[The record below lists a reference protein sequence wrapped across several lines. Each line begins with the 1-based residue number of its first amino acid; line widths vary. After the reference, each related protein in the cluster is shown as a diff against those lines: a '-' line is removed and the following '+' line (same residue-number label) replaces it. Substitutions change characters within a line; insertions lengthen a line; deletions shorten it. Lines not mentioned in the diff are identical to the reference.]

1 MSLLGSKIYQ
11 SERTHA
17 KDIMITAY
25 LEMENEVN
33 SLQIV
38 DYIFSSIEKKKN
50 SHYPQKFDIG
60 ALKKRVKKL
69 IDSNGIKN
77 GAEELIQEESIVNEE
92 IARWCVL
99 LTQRD
104 KGITGVDLMLY
115 CEQSKP
121 PLNTQ
126 ALLSLIRFYLELPF
140 SETIRVKL
148 DVLMTRLF
156 SFNVKKGK
164 RQLSHS
170 PKEIRQKLEE
180 YYKGFPNAPNFS
192 EEEQR
197 KLKAA
202 VEKFS
207 EFVSIAQNTRD
218 LDALIT
224 SKLHEEIIRFK
235 RQLGEG
241 FLEPSVLAAAIECNV
256 LVGNIYTDLLLQKK
270 DLADATDVSI
280 KYPVLEQQTFLEA
293 VVHSINSPDLF
304 ESDSEGIDTK
314 EMIDSKE
321 TSLESQ
327 IKSDRK
333 TDKKVDRTT
342 NISKTKVPILQ
353 FSSKIKH
360 RWLIV
365 VLVISVIFG
374 IALYGYVEF
383 FSNDIKKTAAQPI
396 SLENTEFKEY
406 IKIGKI
412 NNELFVGVVTD
423 KWNQL
428 SEAEKRKLIEKLLEL
443 GRGQQFNKVYLLN
456 NNGLTVA
463 SGVDGNI
470 EISERQ

>member
-1 MSLLGSKIYQ
+1 MSLLGPKIYR

-60 ALKKRVKKL
+60 ALKKRVKRL
-69 IDSNGIKN
+69 IDSKGIKN

-170 PKEIRQKLEE
+170 PNEIKLKLEE
-180 YYKGFPNAPNFS
+180 YYESFPNAPNFS

-197 KLKAA
+197 KLKVA
-202 VEKFS
+202 VEKFR
-207 EFVSIAQNTRD
+207 EFVSIAQNSRD
-218 LDALIT
+218 LDALIS

-235 RQLGEG
+235 QQLGED

-270 DLADATDVSI
+270 DLADVTDVSM
-280 KYPVLEQQTFLEA
+280 KYPVLGQQTFLEA
-293 VVHSINSPDLF
+293 VVHNINSPDLF
-304 ESDSEGIDTK
+304 DSNTEA
-314 EMIDSKE
+314 IDSKE
-321 TSLESQ
+321 ITDGKETDLELQ
-327 IKSDRK
+327 IRLNSKK
-333 TDKKVDRTT
+333 AKKVRKSANT
-342 NISKTKVPILQ
+342 SKTKVAMLE
-353 FSSKIKH
+353 FSSKIEHK
-360 RWLIV
+360 WLIA
-365 VLVISVIFG
+365 VLAISVLLG

-383 FSNDIKKTAAQPI
+383 FSSDVKKAAAQPI

-423 KWNQL
+423 KWAQL
-428 SEAEKRKLIEKLLEL
+428 SEDEKRKLVEKLLTL
-443 GRGQQFNKVYLLN
+443 GKSQQFSKVYLLN

-463 SGVDGNI
+463 SGADSNI
-470 EISERQ
+470 EISER